1 MLLIIVAIIIVGVA
15 EFWLYR
21 RFTSGGVPLAV
32 AIIVTQIAV
41 VALWRIIGP
50 LGFLSRSGLLL
61 MALSA
66 VVIAVFWI
74 AAIRYN
80 RRQQRR
86 RQALSPRLSDNAEPE
101 P

>member
-21 RFTSGGVPLAV
+21 RYTSGGVPLAL
-32 AIIVTQIAV
+32 AIIVTQIAA

-50 LGFLSRSGLLL
+50 FGFLSRTGLLL
-61 MALSA
+61 LALSA
-66 VVIAVFWI
+66 AVIAVFWI
-74 AAIRYN
+74 VAIRYN
-80 RRQQRR
+80 RRQKS
-86 RQALSPRLSDNAEPE
+86 RQQSLSPRLSENAEPE